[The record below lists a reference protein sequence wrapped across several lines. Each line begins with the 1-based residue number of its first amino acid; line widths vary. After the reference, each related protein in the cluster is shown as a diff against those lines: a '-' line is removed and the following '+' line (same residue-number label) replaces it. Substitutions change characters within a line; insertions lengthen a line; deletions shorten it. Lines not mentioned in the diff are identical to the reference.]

1 MAGSKPPKEE
11 ALFVADL
18 RAKIK
23 QKKQRIFSK
32 LDRKTDYQSLLSKH
46 AKQTDALLRSLWKQ
60 KLASIDATLVAVGG
74 YGRGSLFPYSDV
86 DVLILISDTLKKT
99 EETKIASFIS
109 TLWDI
114 GLDVGHS
121 VRKIDECIDESKKD
135 ISTQTNLMEA
145 RFLIGSKSLYS
156 QFTKVI
162 SQNLEEKKFCD
173 GKMVELKQRHSRHN
187 DSFQNLEPNL
197 KESPGGL
204 RDLQTI
210 LWISQAAGYGSSWEA
225 IRSSGIITKSEQLQ
239 LEKHER
245 ALILVR
251 TLLHVQAGR
260 KEDRL
265 LFDFQRLLAADLGF
279 RTTSAKPA
287 TEQLMQVVFK
297 ASKSVSLL
305 SSIILQHL
313 TEIIH
318 QERNTKPKSIDANFQ
333 IRNGFLE
340 TTSAGLFNKNPRL
353 IFRFFSMLHDHPE
366 IKGISARTRKE
377 LWHAKKLIND
387 GFRDDPENRSA
398 FINFFKKQIGLT
410 HTLRLMSQ
418 YDLLGKYLPEFG
430 KICGQ
435 LQHDLFHV
443 YTVDAHI
450 LMVVRNLRRFA
461 APDMSHEFPLCS
473 KLIGSFKRPE
483 TLYIAGLFHDI
494 AKGRGGDHSKLGMSD
509 AKKFCEHHGL
519 NTTDTNLVVWLVEQ
533 HLYMST
539 MAQKRDISDPLVVK
553 EFVQKVKTQRRLE
566 ALYLLTVADIRGT
579 SPKVWNGWKGKLLEN
594 LYYLALE
601 HLKINPNKPQNLVET
616 KIRNVKNRLTAY
628 AIPNTTYDRL
638 WSKLDESYF
647 IRHEESEIVWHTRV
661 INYRGSNNQ
670 SLVKARLSP
679 IGDGLQVL
687 TYGKN
692 EPLVFARICS
702 FFEDTE
708 FSVVEAKVFTT
719 KDNYYLNTFQVL
731 IDRYAENDYQD
742 MINHIEHTLPMALSS
757 SSLPK
762 SNKGR
767 ISRRLQYFPIKPE
780 VDIRGD
786 ENGLN
791 YYLQITCG
799 DQPGLLYA
807 IARILTKH
815 QVDIKNAKINTLG
828 ERVEDTLLISGDVL
842 SSARETLRLQS
853 DLVEELSLAH
863 KSKEMAT
870 R

>member
-366 IKGISARTRKE
+366 IKGISARARKE

-661 INYRGSNNQ
+661 INYQGSNNQ

>member
-1 MAGSKPPKEE
+1 MAGSKSPKEE

-661 INYRGSNNQ
+661 INYLGSNNQ

-842 SSARETLRLQS
+842 GSARETLRLQS

-870 R
+870 Q

>member
-1 MAGSKPPKEE
+1 MVSTKSLKGE
-11 ALFVADL
+11 ALFIATL
-18 RAKIK
+18 RTQIK
-23 QKKQRIFSK
+23 QKKQRLFSK
-32 LDRKTDYQSLLSKH
+32 LDRKTDYQTLLARQSKH
-46 AKQTDALLRSLWKQ
+46 TDTLLRSLWKKQ
-60 KLASIDATLVAVGG
+60 LTSVDAALVAVGG
-74 YGRGSLFPYSDV
+74 YGRGSLFPYSDI
-86 DVLILISDTLKKT
+86 DVLILIPDSLKKT
-99 EETKIASFIS
+99 EEAKIATFIS

-121 VRKIDECIDESKKD
+121 VRKINECVDESKKD

-145 RFLIGSKSLYS
+145 RFVVGSKPLHSS
-156 QFTKVI
+156 FKKVMRE
-162 SQNLEEKKFCD
+162 NLEVRKFCEA
-173 GKMVELKQRHSRHN
+173 KMVELRQRHSRYN
-187 DSFQNLEPNL
+187 DSFQNLEPNI

-210 LWISQAAGYGSSWEA
+210 LWISQAAGFGTSWDA
-225 IRSSGIITKSEQLQ
+225 IRISGIITQSEQLQ

-251 TLLHVQAGR
+251 TLLHMQAGR

-265 LFDFQRLLAADLGF
+265 LFDFQRLLATDLGF

-313 TEIIH
+313 TETIH
-318 QERNTKPKSIDANFQ
+318 QERDTQSFIINDHFQ
-333 IRNGFLE
+333 ISNGFLE
-340 TTSAGLFNKNPRL
+340 TTSSG
-353 IFRFFSMLHDHPE
+353 IFKKHPHAIFQFFSTLHEHPE

-387 GFRDDPENRSA
+387 EFRSDLENRRA
-398 FINFFKKQIGLT
+398 FLNLFKKQIGLT
-410 HTLRLMSQ
+410 HTLRLMNQ

-483 TLYIAGLFHDI
+483 TLYIAGLYHDV
-494 AKGRGGDHSKLGMSD
+494 AKGRGGDHSKLGMVD
-509 AKKFCEHHGL
+509 AKRFCEHHEL
-519 NTTDTNLVVWLVEQ
+519 SAPDTSLVIWLVEQ

-539 MAQKRDISDPLVVK
+539 MAQKRDISDPEVIK
-553 EFVQKVKTQRRLE
+553 EFVRKVRTQRRLE

-601 HLKINPNKPQNLVET
+601 SLKVNPMKQTNLIET
-616 KIRNVKNRLTAY
+616 KKQNIQKKLAAY
-628 AIPNTTYDRL
+628 ATPQFKHNTL

-647 IRHEESEIVWHTRV
+647 IRHEESEIVWHTQVLNYHGDINQPTVRV
-661 INYRGSNNQ
+661 
-670 SLVKARLSP
+670 RLSP
-679 IGDGLQVL
+679 IGDGLQVV

-692 EPLVFARICS
+692 ESLVFARICR

-719 KDNYYLNTFQVL
+719 NDNYYLNTFQIL
-731 IDRYAENDYQD
+731 TDHYAEDDYQD
-742 MINHIEHTLPMALSS
+742 MINHIEQELPIALSS
-757 SSLPK
+757 KSLK
-762 SNKGR
+762 RSNSRR
-767 ISRRLQYFPIKPE
+767 ISRRLKYFPIKPE

-791 YYLQITCG
+791 YHLQITCA

-807 IARILTKH
+807 IARTLTEH
-815 QVDIKNAKINTLG
+815 RVEIKNAKISTLG

-853 DLVEELSLAH
+853 DLVDELSLTH
-863 KSKEMAT
+863 NFKEAAT
-870 R
+870 Q

>member
-366 IKGISARTRKE
+366 IKGISARARKE

-519 NTTDTNLVVWLVEQ
+519 NTTDTSLVVWLVEQ

-661 INYRGSNNQ
+661 INYHGSNNQ